1 MRKYET
7 EREGQIDFFKQFN
20 IDYINNE
27 VLINNTDGVWKGN
40 LFEFKKD
47 IVNINENLF
56 QAIKYL
62 SKMRVKGKSIP
73 SNILLIY
80 LNQRLCYQFSSKDYF
95 DDIHKL
101 YYGPSS
107 KNNTGFIA
115 KDYTNK
121 IDYSTVSG
129 AIKLKELL
137 NENEFMP
144 IDIDENCI
152 VGWAERYYK
161 ENPSAKK
168 GDFLGDNEGQIKI
181 TGEIREPKHFKGLIN
196 PYNKESNEK
205 FKYLMDKLNDNLTK
219 KDLGAFYTPKP
230 YCQKTAEL
238 VREAIKRVPEGND
251 YVIIDRCA
259 GTGNLESVLT
269 DEELKHCILSTYEYY
284 EYKVLLERL
293 GDKVK
298 FIIPPT
304 EELVEYNIGFVSNA
318 NALTKEYIEQPD
330 IKAII
335 DNPKMTIIML
345 ENPPYHDSSSST
357 FVVDNDKSKKVKTD
371 RTDSYI
377 YNEFKKD
384 SYKLNEQRGASREVS
399 NLFIWSAFKYYL
411 RQPTDSYILLSPVKY
426 FKTIGLVKK
435 EFGGGFAFNRKYF
448 HATESTISCILWH
461 NIDDE
466 KTENWELKAFDIEQT
481 VINNKVIQ
489 NLIDINKTIIIKK
502 CNNTISKYN
511 DTRSFKDD
519 KESSIVCKSNGYPDK
534 EYKYKKGRKPIYN
547 KNIIGYISTTNYS
560 PASINS
566 YLVRMNWKSGLSQSY
581 GYHLR
586 KDNYIEKLPIFCA
599 KQYPQEKWYEKDVYA
614 NTSDGG
620 DEYLKDKEL
629 LKSCLIYTALYHGN
643 KIISFK
649 GSDGNMYLNEICF
662 DGDTVASNSLKEY
675 EKCLNDDDKELLM
688 LWHKLLK
695 EAKLTKEYDKSKKYG
710 LYQIIEELNISYK
723 DDNDKVQYIYP
734 ELNGYIET
742 LKSKLKKY
750 YSENIVDKLFKYEL
764 LK

>member
-1 MRKYET
+1 MKRYEI

-40 LFEFKKD
+40 LLEFKKD
-47 IVNINENLF
+47 VANINENLF

-62 SKMRVKGKSIP
+62 SKMRVKGESIP
-73 SNILLIY
+73 ANILLIY
-80 LNQRLCYQFSSKDYF
+80 LNQRLCYQFKSKDYF

-101 YYGPSS
+101 YYGASS
-107 KNNTGFIA
+107 KNNIGFVA
-115 KDYTNK
+115 KDYVDKVN
-121 IDYSTVSG
+121 YSTISG
-129 AIKLKELL
+129 AIKLKDIL
-137 NENEFMP
+137 NSDEFMA

-152 VGWAERYYK
+152 VGWAERYYR
-161 ENPSAKK
+161 ENPNAQK
-168 GDFLGDNEGQIKI
+168 GDFIGDSEGQVKI

-196 PYNKESNEK
+196 PYTKGSNER

-219 KDLGAFYTPKP
+219 KKLGAYYTPEP

-304 EELVEYNIGFVSNA
+304 EELVEYNVGFIENA
-318 NALTKEYIEQPD
+318 NALTQEYVEQPD
-330 IKAII
+330 IQAILK
-335 DNPKMTIIML
+335 NPKMTIIML

-357 FVVDNDKSKKVKTD
+357 YIKDNDKSKKVKTD
-371 RTDSYI
+371 RTESYVCE
-377 YNEFKKD
+377 EFKKD
-384 SYKLNEQRGASREVS
+384 SHELNEKRGAHREIS

-426 FKTIGLVKK
+426 FKNIGLVKK

-448 HATESTISCILWH
+448 HASDSVISCVLWH
-461 NIDDE
+461 NIDDK
-466 KTENWELKAFDIEQT
+466 KTKTWELKAFDIEESVVEGKIVQKL
-481 VINNKVIQ
+481 INMDKTLTINMCKN
-489 NLIDINKTIIIKK
+489 NL
-502 CNNTISKYN
+502 SKYN
-511 DTRSFKDD
+511 DMRKFKED
-519 KESSIVCKSNGYPDK
+519 KITNIVCNSDGYQKTD
-534 EYKYKKGRKPIYN
+534 YKYKSGRKPIQN
-547 KNIIGYISTTNYS
+547 DNIIGYLSVMGFS
-560 PASINS
+560 PAPINS
-566 YLVRMNWKSGLSQSY
+566 YLVRMNYVTGITQSF

-586 KDNYIEKLPIFCA
+586 RDNFIEKLPIFCA
-599 KQYPQEKWYEKDVYA
+599 KQYPQEKWYEKDIYS
-614 NTSDGG
+614 NTSDKG
-620 DEYLKDKEL
+620 DEYIKDKEL
-629 LKSCLIYTALYHGN
+629 LKSCLIYTALYQGN

-649 GSDGNMYLNEICF
+649 GTDGNMYFNEICF
-662 DGDTVASNSLKEY
+662 DKNTLASNYLKEY
-675 EKCLNDDDKELLM
+675 EQYLNDDDKELLD
-688 LWHKLLK
+688 LWYKLLK
-695 EAKLTKEYDKSKKYG
+695 EAKLTKEYDSSKKYG
-710 LYQIIEELNISYK
+710 LYQIIKELNISYK
-723 DDNDKVQYIYP
+723 DDNDKTQYIYP

-750 YSENIVDKLFKYEL
+750 YSKNIVDKLFKYEL